1 MLICVAHA
9 RAHTQAS
16 LKSIRTCWL
25 WRTCESTSRNPAT
38 YEKTPR
44 PYARG
49 IQEACC
55 NTVVSCPPP
64 VGCWL
69 LPVVFHPRPLIL
81 AARPPLP
88 NPVLPPNALHTYP
101 CTLTHMHIGSRK

>member
-55 NTVVSCPPP
+55 NTVSLAPRLLSLACCLLSFTPGPSSLPP
-64 VGCWL
+64 
-69 LPVVFHPRPLIL
+69 
-81 AARPPLP
+81 ARPSL
-88 NPVLPPNALHTYP
+88 ALSSRRMRYTHT
-101 CTLTHMHIGSRK
+101 HAHIHTCI